1 MAHITTLST
10 RSIRRLP
17 EPYNRHQC
25 PTSSQT
31 RSLWGCSNQR
41 HYKPHNLNKHH
52 IRLILNNDQRNQKS
66 YKPYREDRDRD
77 SRTIYPDYHF
87 HTWRSPSWHCSG
99 HKYSYNPNDGYARS
113 QRYARYR
120 RRDDDG
126 VFFHDRARQHI
137 DWIKK
142 EVERDPYDAVFGKRS
157 NLAPFGLGSGFNLE
171 NGFTALCRSFFGLD
185 NEDAKPAKDSKESKN
200 PKDSKPADTTDTV
213 DTNTVKATDEVKDTS
228 NEKRQK
234 AEDEY
239 APQTQPWPSST
250 RDGFEFDPISGR
262 MVPRPSG
269 FAKLS
274 EEDYKHLSATGFK
287 IRSLD
292 PWHLVD
298 FPSLK
303 KLEEQK
309 LEKQKLEKQT
319 PAGLRIPPNHDIVD
333 STYQEAPN
341 GESQKQRKYV
351 FKSPFTLQDTIST
364 TPSNRK
370 ISDSVPKPLD
380 EGWSQEAM
388 EALSDTVAT
397 NHSEKEYR
405 SLADKASSNVMSHDA
420 EQPSQNSQFDNNEG
434 PETST
439 EKHRVL
445 NDKIEPAGYLSK
457 RIGDAATPSYRD
469 RIRAQEVMNHEHED
483 LEALRASDIRAAY
496 ETRKQS
502 VLSGTKAEADKEPI
516 EPVFSQG
523 GKIVNVKRY
532 FEEQDKL
539 HPSTPSNKWI
549 SAAYK
554 ATRQRVPSKT
564 KAKANKIPIEPFL
577 SSDGRCRE
585 VDAYLA
591 PQEALDSVK
600 RPNKLPETPTEE
612 SLPEPAL
619 TETATESEATSATN
633 EPLKSEKYRI
643 FAYDRTTSLVTEG
656 ETISSLPAS
665 SEHVHPT
672 DILAR
677 LKYPAKF
684 LPCLNQMHA
693 EGYEIV
699 SGGKD
704 ILVFRKVAESE
715 NAVEDIPENAALPKS
730 VQDDLYIGNSSGQ
743 SSTDQSQ
750 QNAPNGGIRN
760 VLRRMAITGIAT
772 AGTCYAIGVVSE
784 YFRTGGEDGWGV
796 DAFTVFESERR
807 HREP

>member
-17 EPYNRHQC
+17 KPYNRHQC
-25 PTSSQT
+25 PTPSQT
-31 RSLWGCSNQR
+31 RSLWSCSNQR
-41 HYKPHNLNKHH
+41 HYNPHNLHKHH
-52 IRLILNNDQRNQKS
+52 IRLILNNHQRNQKS

-87 HTWRSPSWHCSG
+87 HTWRSPSWHWSG

-113 QRYARYR
+113 QRYARHR

-142 EVERDPYDAVFGKRS
+142 KVERDPYEAVFGKRS

-185 NEDAKPAKDSKESKN
+185 NEDAKPAKESKESKN
-200 PKDSKPADTTDTV
+200 PKDSKHVDTTDTV
-213 DTNTVKATDEVKDTS
+213 DTNTVKATDEVKDTIGD
-228 NEKRQK
+228 KKQK

-250 RDGFEFDPISGR
+250 RDGIEFDPISGR

-274 EEDYKHLSATGFK
+274 EEDYKHLSATGPK
-287 IRSLD
+287 IQGLD
-292 PWHLVD
+292 PWPYVD
-298 FPSLK
+298 FPSI
-303 KLEEQK
+303 ER
-309 LEKQKLEKQT
+309 LEKQKLERQKLEKQAQ
-319 PAGLRIPPNHDIVD
+319 AGLRVPPTHDIVD

-341 GESQKQRKYV
+341 GESQKQRKDV
-351 FKSPFTLQDTIST
+351 FKSPFTLQDTTFT

-370 ISDSVPKPLD
+370 VSDSIPEPLD
-380 EGWSQEAM
+380 EGWSQEAI

-397 NHSEKEYR
+397 THSEKEYR
-405 SLADKASSNVMSHDA
+405 SLADKASFNVMSHDA
-420 EQPSQNSQFDNNEG
+420 EQPSQSRQSDIKAD
-434 PETST
+434 PETSVG
-439 EKHRVL
+439 EHREM
-445 NDKIEPAGYLSK
+445 NDKNEPAGYLSK
-457 RIGDAATPSYRD
+457 RIGDAVAPSYRD
-469 RIRAQEVMNHEHED
+469 RIRAQEVTNHEYED

-502 VLSGTKAEADKEPI
+502 ILSETKAEANKEPI
-516 EPVFSQG
+516 ESVFRQG
-523 GKIVNVKRY
+523 GKIVNVEGY
-532 FEEQDKL
+532 FEEQEKL
-539 HPSTPSNKWI
+539 HSSTPSNKWI
-549 SAAYK
+549 SAAYR
-554 ATRQRVPSKT
+554 ATRQNVPSET
-564 KAKANKIPIEPFL
+564 KAKVNKIPIEPFL
-577 SSDGRCRE
+577 SSYGRCME
-585 VDAYLA
+585 VNAYLA
-591 PQEALDSVK
+591 AQEALDSAR

-612 SLPEPAL
+612 PLPESAL
-619 TETATESEATSATN
+619 TETATESQATSATN
-633 EPLKSEKYRI
+633 EPLISEKYRI

-704 ILVFRKVAESE
+704 ILVFRKVPESE
-715 NAVEDIPENAALPKS
+715 NFVDDISKSAAVSPS
-730 VQDDLYIGNSSGQ
+730 SQDDLYTGNSSGQ
-743 SSTDQSQ
+743 SSSDQSQ
-750 QNAPNGGIRN
+750 QNAPKGRVRN
-760 VLRRMAITGIAT
+760 ALRRMAITGVAT

-807 HREP
+807 HRER